1 MRWAEYLK
9 NLLNVV
15 EDREAEK
22 VAVGGV
28 QAPMMEVENESEITK
43 EEEERALEETK
54 SGKAPGVDGEHARC

>member
-43 EEEERALEETK
+43 EEEERALRAKKQSQVKHRE
-54 SGKAPGVDGEHARC
+54 